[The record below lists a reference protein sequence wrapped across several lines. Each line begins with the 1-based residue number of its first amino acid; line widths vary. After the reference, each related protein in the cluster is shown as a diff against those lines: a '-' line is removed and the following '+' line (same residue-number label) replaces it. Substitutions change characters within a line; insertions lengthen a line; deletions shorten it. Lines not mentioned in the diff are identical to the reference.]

1 MQRVYVNTKKAIAG
15 LAHKKEREFE
25 KETNIHASVAYLETR
40 QTSTTDHF
48 YENCQ
53 CLKVVNYFRIKAPS
67 QKFGL
72 TLKNVSILLN
82 DRNWCHW

>member
-53 CLKVVNYFRIKAPS
+53 CLMFKLFSHKSSLSEVRLDSKKCLYIIERS
-67 QKFGL
+67 
-72 TLKNVSILLN
+72 
-82 DRNWCHW
+82 